1 MTGSAQITFIVFF
14 EMTFFGLMTLLG
26 LAQSTGASDQLQFLM
41 SIIFAPWPQFNGPN
55 QPCTS
60 NKFNFFCAV
69 FGGDIVGATALIGDG
84 IFYLGNMAFSFFT
97 RMNAVGQVFS
107 ILFNPSIANSIVGI
121 PFVSSILLG
130 MFIILG
136 IAAIMIIRG
145 NPGA

>member
-1 MTGSAQITFIVFF
+1 
-14 EMTFFGLMTLLG
+14 MTFFGLMTLLG

-41 SIIFAPWPQFNGPN
+41 SIIFAPWPQFNGTN

-60 NKFNFFCAV
+60 NQFNFFCAV
-69 FGGDIVGATALIGDG
+69 FGGDIVGATSLIANG
-84 IFYLGNMAFSFFT
+84 IFYLGSLGFSFLT
-97 RMNAVGQVFS
+97 RMNAAGQVFA

-136 IAAIMIIRG
+136 LSMIMIIRG
-145 NPGA
+145 SPSGA